1 MEAAK
6 AAGAGG
12 GGRRRGRLCDASLA
26 PVYAGNRPV
35 QEEGWPTDFSN
46 HIHFYQWHQGA
57 SMAALM
63 HAEDFHGEFS
73 IVRQFAHCDGLVLA
87 PTDTGIYLFNPVTR
101 ETVKLLSSN
110 RHRGGVYCRCDGLGR
125 P

>member
-1 MEAAK
+1 M
-6 AAGAGG
+6 
-12 GGRRRGRLCDASLA
+12 CDASLA
-26 PVYAGNRPV
+26 PANAGNRPV
-35 QEEGWPTDFSN
+35 REEGWPTDFSN

-87 PTDTGIYLFNPVTR
+87 PTDTGIYLFNPATR

-110 RHRGGVYCRCDGLGR
+110 RRRGGVYCCCDGLGR
-125 P
+125 DPRTGEYKVVQAF